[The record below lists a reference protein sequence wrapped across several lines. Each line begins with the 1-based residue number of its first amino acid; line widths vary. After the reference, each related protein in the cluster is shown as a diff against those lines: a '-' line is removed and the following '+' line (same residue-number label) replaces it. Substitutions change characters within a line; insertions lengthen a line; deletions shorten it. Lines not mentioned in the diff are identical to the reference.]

1 MALKRVPGRPFK
13 KGEGGRPKGVP
24 NKATRDIKAWARGML
39 EDPDYRASLKARLA
53 SGQAGQVEALLYHY
67 GYGKPKEQV
76 ELSSGLAPLIVEVTG
91 LDPTG
96 DD

>member
-1 MALKRVPGRPFK
+1 MPRGRNPNSLKNLRPNK
-13 KGEGGRPKGVP
+13 RGPA
-24 NKATRDIKAWARGML
+24 KATRDIKAWARGML

-96 DD
+96 HD